1 MVLTYDI
8 TDGRDGMRKKT
19 TALLVSVGLIF
30 SSIPAFAAGNQSDG
44 GPQNVKKATQKFNSV
59 IQIPEQ
65 SPQSKKVKATYKND
79 AGKKHKEGEVI
90 VKFKNA
96 YTTESLGALT
106 TKLSLKTKKN
116 LGNNNT
122 KVVSFNKN
130 IPIEQVLKSLNDSP
144 LIEYAEPNYLIKPDA
159 VSDPLYGELWGM
171 KNTGQNIQG
180 VTGKAGI
187 DIGAE
192 GAWAITKGSSSVVI
206 GVIDTG
212 VDINHPDLKAQI
224 WKNPGEVA
232 GDGIDNDKNGYV
244 DDVNGWDFYNND
256 NSVYDEADGDEHG
269 THVSGTIA
277 GTANTTGVIG
287 LAPNVKI
294 MSLKFLGPDGGY
306 TDDAILAVNYAKAK
320 GVKITNNSWGGG
332 GFSQALYDAIKN
344 SNSLFLAAAGN
355 DGTNNDSSPHYPS
368 NYDLP
373 NIISVAAL
381 DNTGNLAYF
390 SNYGATSV
398 DIAAPGQDIL
408 STVPAWFGD
417 YTYAYDYFSGTS
429 MATPHVT
436 GEAALILSKFPTYT
450 SAVIKDAILKK
461 STALSSLSGKILTGS
476 MARAD
481 KALVVQSDNDIPGI
495 AFPGTSVTNTLSST
509 TDLDDVYSINLVKGQ
524 KITVTL
530 SGATGTDFDIY
541 LYNSTATT
549 VKSSANIVAYSEKAA
564 TSSETFTYTAPA
576 DGKYYLDVYAYKGAG
591 SYTATLKTDPIAG
604 AGTYENTAKQIG
616 YTPSWSTVSNTNASG
631 GSYAV
636 TNVAGTKAQF
646 TFNGTSV
653 TITGTKY
660 ASQGYVKVTL
670 DGVSTQVSLYSASTL
685 YKQNYYTKTGLTS
698 GKHVLTIEWTGKSAT
713 GVKKSATGINLDK
726 ITVK

>member
-1 MVLTYDI
+1 
-8 TDGRDGMRKKT
+8 MRKKL
-19 TALLVSVGLIF
+19 TALLVSAGF
-30 SSIPAFAAGNQSDG
+30 FFASIPAFAADNQSDG
-44 GPQNVKKATQKFNSV
+44 GAKNFKKASEKVNPVMQ
-59 IQIPEQ
+59 IQER
-65 SPQSKKVKATYKND
+65 SPQSKKMATYKND

-90 VKFKNA
+90 VKYKNA
-96 YTTESLGALT
+96 YTTESLGALAA
-106 TKLSLKTKKN
+106 KLSLKTKKN
-116 LGNNNT
+116 LGNTNT
-122 KVVSFNKN
+122 KLVSFNPK
-130 IPIEQVLKSLNDSP
+130 IPIENVLSALNAAP
-144 LIEYAEPNYLIKPDA
+144 QIEYAEPNYLIKPDA
-159 VSDPLYGELWGM
+159 VSDPQYGQLWGM
-171 KNTGQNIQG
+171 KNTGQTIQG
-180 VTGKAGI
+180 IKGKAGI

-192 GAWAITKGSSSVVI
+192 GAWAVTKGSSSVII

-224 WKNPGEVA
+224 WKNPGEIA

-244 DDVNGWDFYNND
+244 DDVNGWDFYNQD
-256 NSVYDEADGDEHG
+256 NTVFDAADGDEHG

-277 GTANTTGVIG
+277 GTANTIGVIG

-294 MSLKFLGPDGGY
+294 MPLKFLGPDGGY
-306 TDDAILAVNYAKAK
+306 TSDAILAVNYAKAK

-332 GFSQALYDAIKN
+332 GFSQALYDAIKG

-373 NIISVAAL
+373 NILSVAAL

-390 SNYGATSV
+390 SNYGAKTV

-408 STVPAWFGD
+408 STVPGWFGD

-450 SAVIKDAILKK
+450 SAVIKDTILKK
-461 STALSSLSGKILTGS
+461 STALSSLTGKVLAGS

-481 KALVVQSDNDIPGI
+481 KALVVISDDDIPGI

-509 TDLDDVYSINLVKGQ
+509 TDLDDVFSINLVKGQ

-541 LYNSTATT
+541 LYDKSATT
-549 VKSSANIVAYSEKAA
+549 VKSSAGILAYSEKAA
-564 TSSETFTYTAPA
+564 TSSETFTYTAVD
-576 DGKYYLDVYAYKGAG
+576 DGKYYLDVSAYKGAG
-591 SYTATLKTDPIAG
+591 SYTATVKTDAIAG

-616 YTPSWSTVSNTNASG
+616 YTSTWSTPSNTSVSG
-631 GSYAV
+631 GSYAS
-636 TNVAGTKAQF
+636 TNTAGAKAQF
-646 TFNGTSV
+646 VFNGTSV
-653 TITGTKY
+653 SVTGLKNAY
-660 ASQGYVKVTL
+660 QGIVKVTL

-685 YKQNYYTKTGLTS
+685 YKQTYYTKTGLVS

-713 GVKKSATGINLDK
+713 GVKKTATWVNLDT
-726 ITVK
+726 IVVK